1 MRDIT
6 YEQLQAALKE
16 QEETN
21 PCLKNLI
28 PYFEKKRNKK
38 GAPLREL
45 GRLIS
50 NVEDEDEATEEIEL
64 NDGVEDEGPGKQ
76 ERRMTLLENRRLSI
90 AKIKCEQVVAAVVER
105 AIHNLSVVVQAPVD
119 VEHDGELRNVFVE
132 ALRSSYASLIEMGEL
147 ESRSFIAY
155 SLTRSLDYVGDAV
168 SRGSALNDWEALQVA
183 SNSFL
188 KYSETALHGFFSIKH
203 QIKNRTLFRLDR
215 EYFIVHMRTCEALA
229 FIKGHEMA
237 REALKKYCRDAAA
250 DDFSA
255 AELQVLEECN
265 AQIKLAQAALDEI
278 DPVEVQQIKSHYACQ
293 ILLNKSAHF
302 LQTLTA
308 QGLMT
313 PGEASNVLE
322 EIESCIQGVVE
333 CQKDVHDGQYSTSK
347 KSSIMQRFGGMSF
360 GFGSTKA
367 KEVDVALSEDPST
380 HI

>member
-6 YEQLQAALKE
+6 YEQLQAVLKE
-16 QEETN
+16 QDKN

-28 PYFEKKRNKK
+28 PYLKKKRTKSDD
-38 GAPLREL
+38 P
-45 GRLIS
+45 
-50 NVEDEDEATEEIEL
+50 EAEAEQTEEIEL
-64 NDGVEDEGPGKQ
+64 NDAVEDVRASEK
-76 ERRMTLLENRRLSI
+76 ERRLALLKKRAISI
-90 AKIKCEQVVAAVVER
+90 AKIKCEQGVAAVVER
-105 AIHNLSVVVQAPVD
+105 AIHNQAVVEQPVD
-119 VEHDGELRNVFVE
+119 VEHAGELRNVFVK

-155 SLTRSLDYVGDAV
+155 SLNRSLDYVGDAV

-203 QIKNRTLFRLDR
+203 QIKNRTLYRLDR
-215 EYFIVHMRTCEALA
+215 EYFLVHMRTCEALA

-237 REALKKYCRDAAA
+237 KKAFKKYCHDAAT
-250 DDFSA
+250 DSNSA

-265 AQIKLAQAALDEI
+265 SQIKLAQAALEEI

-302 LQTLTA
+302 LQTLVA
-308 QGLMT
+308 QGLMN
-313 PGEASNVLE
+313 PGEAGHVLD
-322 EIESCIQGVVE
+322 EIEGCIQGVVE
-333 CQKDVHDGQYSTSK
+333 CQKNVHDGQYSASK
-347 KSSIMQRFGGMSF
+347 KSSIMNSFKRMSNTRMSF

-367 KEVDVALSEDPST
+367 EEVDEALAEDPST